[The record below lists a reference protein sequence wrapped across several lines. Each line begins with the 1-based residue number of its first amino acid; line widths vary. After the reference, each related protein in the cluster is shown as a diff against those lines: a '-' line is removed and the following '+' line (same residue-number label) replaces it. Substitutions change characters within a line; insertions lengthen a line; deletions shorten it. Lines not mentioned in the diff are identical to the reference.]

1 MIYLDYAAN
10 TPASKVVINQFIDC
24 EKNFPMNPNS
34 NNPLAQKA
42 KERLNQAINEIAKCL
57 QVKSKELIF
66 TSSGTESNN
75 LAIKGIAKEHGAR
88 RKHIITSF
96 LEHSSVLGPI
106 GQLEKEGYEID
117 YVEIDKQG
125 QVDLNHLKKLLSENT
140 LLVALCQVDSE
151 IGILQDIESIGCLI
165 KEQSSAFFHVDGTQG
180 AGKVLGNLKYVDSY
194 AFAGHKIYG
203 LNGSA
208 CLVLKEDV
216 IIEPLHHGGLS
227 ISPFR
232 SGTPSLGL
240 INSLAVAINNMNKKI
255 KVNYEYVSTLNK
267 RLRDFFSSYD
277 FVRINSTE
285 KSVPF
290 ILNITLKGIKA
301 EVVKDKLAEQ
311 NIYVSTKSACSS
323 PNAPS
328 RAVFALTKDKK
339 GARSTL
345 RISLSH
351 LTTKE
356 EINEFE
362 ESFTRIVYEMT
373 ENRGI

>member
-10 TPASKVVINQFIDC
+10 TPASEAVIQRFMNC
-24 EKNFPMNPNS
+24 ERTYPMNPNS
-34 NNPLAQKA
+34 NNPLAEEA
-42 KERLNQAINEIAKCL
+42 KNQLNQGKEAIAKCL
-57 QVKSKELIF
+57 QIQPQELIF

-75 LAIKGIAKEHGAR
+75 LAIKGIAKEYGAR

-106 GQLEKEGYEID
+106 EQLAKEGYEID
-117 YVEIDKQG
+117 YVDINQQG
-125 QVDLNHLKKLLSENT
+125 QVDIAHLKGLLREDT

-151 IGILQDIESIGCLI
+151 MGIIQDIENIGRVI
-165 KEQSSAFFHVDGTQG
+165 KEESSAFFHIDGTQ
-180 AGKVLGNLKYVDSY
+180 AVGKIFQSLKYVDSY
-194 AFAGHKIYG
+194 TFAGHKIYG

-208 CLVLKEDV
+208 ALVLKENV

-240 INSLAVAINNMNKKI
+240 IDALAFALSEIEKNRDKNLAYVTSLN
-255 KVNYEYVSTLNK
+255 EE
-267 RLRDFFSSYD
+267 LRSFFKGFDFI
-277 FVRINSTE
+277 RINSTDQ
-285 KSVPF
+285 SVPF

-301 EVVKDKLAEQ
+301 EVVKNELAKK

-323 PNAPS
+323 PYTPS

-339 GARSTL
+339 GATSTL

-356 EINEFE
+356 ELEAFKTAFKD
-362 ESFTRIVYEMT
+362 SVK
-373 ENRGI
+373 